1 MKDSAARNWSD
12 IGYAYYK
19 LSEQLDDPKWLEK
32 ALEACRK
39 ALTDDPAH
47 SNAMVNMGL
56 TIIAQERENSD
67 DLKRKAAVE

>member
-1 MKDSAARNWSD
+1 LRLNLKDSAARNWSD

-19 LSEQLDDPKWLEK
+19 LSIQTEDDKWLEK

-39 ALTDDPAH
+39 ALNDDPAH

-56 TIIAQERENSD
+56 VLMAQEKDSPE
-67 DLKRKAAVE
+67 

>member
-19 LSEQLDDPKWLEK
+19 LSIQQEDPKWLEK

-39 ALTDDPAH
+39 SLTDDPAH

-56 TIIAQERENSD
+56 TIIAQEKDSSD
-67 DLKRKAAVE
+67 ELKRKAAVE